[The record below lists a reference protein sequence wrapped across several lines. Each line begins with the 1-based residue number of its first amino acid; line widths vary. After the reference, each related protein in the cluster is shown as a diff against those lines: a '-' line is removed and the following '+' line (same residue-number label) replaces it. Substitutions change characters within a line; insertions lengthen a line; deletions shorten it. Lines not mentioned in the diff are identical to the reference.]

1 MAGVYIHIP
10 FCRTKCDYCNFFSI
24 ASQRGKDEIAGAI
37 SQEIKLRSEYLGGQ
51 EISTIYF
58 GGGTPSLLPAKDIET
73 LLDSLRD
80 TFCVSG
86 EAEITLEA
94 NPDDLD
100 KEKLKAYRQMGVN
113 RLSIG
118 IQSFF
123 PDDLKYLSRKH
134 DPQQALKA
142 IEDSI
147 ATGFL
152 NTTID
157 LIFGLPT
164 QDIPK
169 LEKNLKTF
177 RQFNLPHLSA
187 YALTVEPKTA
197 LAWKIENKK
206 VAAVTDE
213 NQIAHFLFL
222 MDWMAEEEFE
232 HYEISNY
239 CLPGYESKHNSA
251 YWKGESYLGLGPSAH
266 SFNGASRQWNVSN
279 LAWYLKAIKAGNIF
293 FEKETLTP
301 EQHHNEFVMT
311 AIRTKAGIDLSV
323 YEHRFGSDK
332 LKMIREASLKFL
344 SEGWIIEHKN
354 RLFLSRQGKL
364 FADYIASELFTGDL

>member
-1 MAGVYIHIP
+1 LT
-10 FCRTKCDYCNFFSI
+10 R
-24 ASQRGKDEIAGAI
+24 
-37 SQEIKLRSEYLGGQ
+37 
-51 EISTIYF
+51 
-58 GGGTPSLLPAKDIET
+58 
-73 LLDSLRD
+73 
-80 TFCVSG
+80 
-86 EAEITLEA
+86 
-94 NPDDLD
+94 
-100 KEKLKAYRQMGVN
+100 EKLIAYRHMGVN

-142 IEDSI
+142 IEDSVE
-147 ATGFL
+147 AGFL

-197 LAWKIENKK
+197 LAWKIEHKK

-213 NQIAHFLFL
+213 NQIAQFLFL
-222 MDWMAEEEFE
+222 MDWMAEEDYVQ
-232 HYEISNY
+232 YEISNY

-251 YWKGESYLGLGPSAH
+251 YWKGETYLGLGPSAH

-279 LAWYLKAIKAGNIF
+279 LSLYLEAIKAGNVF
-293 FEKETLTP
+293 FEKETLTQN
-301 EQHHNEFVMT
+301 QHHNEFVMT
-311 AIRTKAGIDLSV
+311 AIRTNTGIDLDV
-323 YEHRFGSDK
+323 YTQRFGKNK
-332 LKMIREASLKFL
+332 LDELRSASAKFL
-344 SEGWIIEHKN
+344 KDGRVIEHKN
-354 RLFLSRQGKL
+354 HLFLSRQGKL
-364 FADYIASELFTGDL
+364 FADYIASEFFMGIL

>member
-24 ASQRGKDEIAGAI
+24 ASLRGKNEIAGAI
-37 SQEIKLRSEYLGGQ
+37 CKEIKLRSEYLGGQ

-73 LLDSLRD
+73 VLNSLRKS
-80 TFCVSG
+80 FGVSSN
-86 EAEITLEA
+86 AEITLEA

-118 IQSFF
+118 IQSFL

-142 IEDSI
+142 IEDSVE
-147 ATGFL
+147 AGFL

-187 YALTVEPKTA
+187 YALTVESKTA

-206 VAAVTDE
+206 VEAVSDE
-213 NQIAHFLFL
+213 NQIAQFLFL
-222 MDWMAEEEFE
+222 MDWMTEEDFVQ
-232 HYEISNY
+232 YEISNY

-251 YWKGESYLGLGPSAH
+251 YWKGESYIGLGPSAH
-266 SFNGASRQWNVSN
+266 SFNSASRQWNVSN
-279 LAWYLKAIKAGNIF
+279 LAWYLEAIKAGNVF
-293 FEKETLTP
+293 FEKESLTP
-301 EQHHNEFVMT
+301 NQHHNEYVMT
-311 AIRTKAGIDLSV
+311 AIRTKTGIDLDA
-323 YEHRFGSDK
+323 YTQRFGKNSLAELHSASAEF
-332 LKMIREASLKFL
+332 LKD
-344 SEGWIIEHKN
+344 GWVIEHKN
-354 RLFLSRQGKL
+354 HLILSRQGKL
-364 FADYIASELFTGDL
+364 FADYIASEMFVGIL

>member
-37 SQEIKLRSEYLGGQ
+37 SKEIKLRSEYLGGQ

-58 GGGTPSLLPAKDIET
+58 GGGTPSLLPEKDIEAI
-73 LLDSLRD
+73 LAQLNK
-80 TFCVSG
+80 TFRIQNN
-86 EAEITLEA
+86 AEITLEA

-100 KEKLKAYRQMGVN
+100 KEKLKTYRQMGVN

-118 IQSFF
+118 IQSFL
-123 PDDLKYLSRKH
+123 PEDLKYLSRKH
-134 DPQQALKA
+134 DPRQALKA
-142 IEDSI
+142 IEDSF

-206 VAAVTDE
+206 VEAVTDE
-213 NQIAHFLFL
+213 NQIAQFLFL
-222 MDWMAEEEFE
+222 MDWMAEEDFV

-251 YWKGESYLGLGPSAH
+251 YWNGESYLGLGPSAH

-279 LAWYLKAIKAGNIF
+279 LAWYLEAIKAGNVF

-301 EQHHNEFVMT
+301 NQHHNEFVMT
-311 AIRTKAGIDLSV
+311 AIRTKTGIDLDIYSQ
-323 YEHRFGSDK
+323 RFGKSRLDELRSASK
-332 LKMIREASLKFL
+332 EFLKD
-344 SEGWIIEHKN
+344 GWVIEHKN
-354 RLFLSRQGKL
+354 HLFLSRQGKL
-364 FADYIASELFTGDL
+364 FADYIASELFVSIL

>member
-10 FCRTKCDYCNFFSI
+10 FCRTKCDYCNFFSL
-24 ASQRGKDEIAGAI
+24 ASKRGKEEISNAI
-37 SQEIKLRSEYLGGQ
+37 CEEIKLRADYIEGK
-51 EISTIYF
+51 EIATIYF
-58 GGGTPSLLPAKDIET
+58 GGGTPSLLPVQDIET
-73 LLDSLRD
+73 IIESLSK
-80 TFCVSG
+80 TFSINKN
-86 EAEITLEA
+86 AEITLEA

-100 KEKLKAYRQMGVN
+100 KEKLKNYRQIGIN

-134 DPQQALKA
+134 DPQQALRS
-142 IEDSI
+142 IEDSLE
-147 ATGFL
+147 AGFL
-152 NTTID
+152 NTSID

-164 QDIPK
+164 QDITK

-197 LAWKIENKK
+197 LDWKIQNKK
-206 VAAVTDE
+206 VEPISGE
-213 NQIAHFLFL
+213 NQIAQFLFL
-222 MDWMAEEEFE
+222 MDWMAEEEYE

-239 CLPGYESKHNSA
+239 SLPGYESKHNSA
-251 YWKGESYLGLGPSAH
+251 YWKGDHYIGLGPSAH
-266 SFNGASRQWNVSN
+266 SFNGVSRQWNVSN
-279 LAWYLKAIKAGNIF
+279 LGWYLKAIKAGNIF

-323 YEHRFGSDK
+323 YERRFGSDK
-332 LKMIREASLKFL
+332 LKTIREASLKFL

-354 RLFLSRQGKL
+354 HFFLSRQGKL
-364 FADYIASELFTGDL
+364 FADYIASELFISDL

>member
-10 FCRTKCDYCNFFSI
+10 FCRSKCDYCNFFSI
-24 ASQRGKDEIAGAI
+24 ASQRGKDEIAEAI
-37 SQEIKLRSEYLGGQ
+37 CQEIKLRSDYLERQ

-58 GGGTPSLLPAKDIET
+58 GGGTPSLLPEKDIEAIIAQ
-73 LLDSLRD
+73 LHK
-80 TFCVSG
+80 TFRIKNNS
-86 EAEITLEA
+86 EITLEA

-100 KEKLKAYRQMGVN
+100 KEKLKAYHKMGVN

-134 DPQQALKA
+134 DPQQAIKA

-187 YALTVEPKTA
+187 YALTIEPKTA

-213 NQIAHFLFL
+213 SQIAQFLFL
-222 MDWMAEEEFE
+222 MDWMAEEDFIQ
-232 HYEISNY
+232 YEISNY

-251 YWKGESYLGLGPSAH
+251 YWEGESYLGLGPSAH
-266 SFNGASRQWNVSN
+266 SFNGISRQWNVSN
-279 LAWYLKAIKAGNIF
+279 ITWYMKAVTSENVF
-293 FEKETLTP
+293 FEKETLSP
-301 EQHHNEFVMT
+301 DQHQNEFVMT
-311 AIRTKAGIDLSV
+311 AIRTIKGIDLDLFT
-323 YEHRFGSDK
+323 HRFGKTK
-332 LKMIREASLKFL
+332 LDRLISASKSFIR
-344 SEGWIIEHKN
+344 EGWIIEHQGH
-354 RLFLSRQGKL
+354 LFLSRNGKL
-364 FADYIASELFTGDL
+364 FADYIASELFTDT

>member
-37 SQEIKLRSEYLGGQ
+37 SKEIKLRSEYLGGQ

-58 GGGTPSLLPAKDIET
+58 GGGTPSLLPEKDIEAI
-73 LLDSLRD
+73 LAQLNK
-80 TFCVSG
+80 TFRIQNN
-86 EAEITLEA
+86 AEITLEA

-100 KEKLKAYRQMGVN
+100 KEKLKTYRQMGVN

-118 IQSFF
+118 IQSFL
-123 PDDLKYLSRKH
+123 PEDLKYLSRKH
-134 DPQQALKA
+134 DPRQALKA
-142 IEDSI
+142 IEDSF

-206 VAAVTDE
+206 VEAVTDE
-213 NQIAHFLFL
+213 NQIAQFLFL
-222 MDWMAEEEFE
+222 MDWMAEEDFV

-251 YWKGESYLGLGPSAH
+251 YWNGERYLGLGPSAH

-279 LAWYLKAIKAGNIF
+279 LAWYLEAIKAGNVF

-301 EQHHNEFVMT
+301 NQHHNEFVMT
-311 AIRTKAGIDLSV
+311 AIRTKTGIDLDIYSQ
-323 YEHRFGSDK
+323 RFGKSRLDELRSASK
-332 LKMIREASLKFL
+332 EFLKD
-344 SEGWIIEHKN
+344 GWAIEHKN
-354 RLFLSRQGKL
+354 HLFLSRQGKL
-364 FADYIASELFTGDL
+364 FADYIASELFVSIL

>member
-37 SQEIKLRSEYLGGQ
+37 CKEIKLRSEYLGGQ
-51 EISTIYF
+51 KISTIYF
-58 GGGTPSLLPAKDIET
+58 GGGTPSLLPANDIET
-73 LLDSLRD
+73 LLDSLRN
-80 TFCVSG
+80 TFNVSG

-100 KEKLKAYRQMGVN
+100 KEKLRAYRQMGVN

-118 IQSFF
+118 IQSFL
-123 PDDLKYLSRKH
+123 PEDLKYLSRKH

-142 IEDSI
+142 IEDSLG
-147 ATGFL
+147 AGFL

-169 LEKNLKTF
+169 LEKSLKIF

-213 NQIAHFLFL
+213 NQIAQFLFL
-222 MDWMAEEEFE
+222 MDWMAEQDFE
-232 HYEISNY
+232 QYEISNY

-251 YWKGESYLGLGPSAH
+251 YWNGESYLGLGPSAH
-266 SFNGASRQWNVSN
+266 SFNGASRQWNVSG
-279 LAWYLKAIKAGNIF
+279 LAWYLEAIKAGNVF

-301 EQHHNEFVMT
+301 NQHHNEFVMT
-311 AIRTKAGIDLSV
+311 AIRTKRGIDLDV
-323 YEHRFGSDK
+323 YSQRFGKSRLDELRSASAPF
-332 LKMIREASLKFL
+332 LKD
-344 SEGWIIEHKN
+344 GWVIEHKN
-354 RLFLSRQGKL
+354 HLFLSRQGKL
-364 FADYIASELFTGDL
+364 FADYIASELFVSIL